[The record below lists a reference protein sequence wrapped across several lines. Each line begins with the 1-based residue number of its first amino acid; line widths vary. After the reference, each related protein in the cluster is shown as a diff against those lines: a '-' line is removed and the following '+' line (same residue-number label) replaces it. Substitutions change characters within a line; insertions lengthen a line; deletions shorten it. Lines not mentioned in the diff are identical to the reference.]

1 VEVEMVVA
9 AFSRLFL
16 VLVAG
21 IALSGCELVGDIFQ
35 AGMAVGVFIV
45 IVVLAIVAFLVS
57 KVRRK
62 V

>member
-1 VEVEMVVA
+1 MLLT

-16 VLVAG
+16 VLLAG
-21 IALSGCELVGDIFQ
+21 IALSGCELAEGIFK

-45 IVVLAIVAFLVS
+45 IAVLALVIFLVS

-62 V
+62 I

>member
-1 VEVEMVVA
+1 MVVA

-16 VLVAG
+16 VLLAG
-21 IALSGCELVGDIFQ
+21 IALSGCELVGNIFQ
-35 AGMAVGVFIV
+35 AGMAVGVFLV
-45 IVVLAIVAFLVS
+45 VVVLAIVAFLVS